1 MSRVS
6 WCILVVLA
14 QFSPISW
21 RNCHAQEQVTSLRF
35 PLPAEEASTDLP
47 AQVAEFTRSAGVA
60 EVALESAP
68 VVPEPYVIGS
78 DAVLTG
84 KVNNGGLLLETANKD
99 YRYHV
104 GALIQQDYAFFSQ
117 DPQLKAAPGGGPGP
131 SGGVGDLQDAVF
143 FRRGRVRFDGI
154 AHELLEWDFDCE
166 LLANS
171 AVAFD
176 DLWVGLTNLPVI
188 GNLRAGHVKI
198 PMGIESVTS
207 NRVFTFVERAALF
220 DAFLPEYGPGFLAF
234 DSYQDARLIW
244 AACLHRIDPTGN
256 GGDFGDGQWN
266 GTFRLASLVCCS
278 DDDRHYLHVGGA
290 YSIRDDRAGA
300 VRFRARPEWRDTTT
314 VASLN
319 GRFVDTGDL
328 AADDYSLYQAEAAWV
343 AGAFSAQA
351 EYVQADVTTAAGN
364 QGFSGGYA
372 MASYFLTGESRP
384 YDKRIGR
391 FARLKPT
398 ENFFLTRRESNDPL
412 SVGAFGAGAWELAAR
427 YSWVDLSSAG
437 VPGGIMENVT
447 LGVNWYWNYNF
458 RMQWNYIHTL
468 RNADAAGSISGET
481 DALVMRLSF
490 DI

>member
-1 MSRVS
+1 MARASLHILLILALFPVISRRNCFGQDQGTLSRLPSPAVEESTGSPLQDAEFRVS
-6 WCILVVLA
+6 A
-14 QFSPISW
+14 ATTEFAPE
-21 RNCHAQEQVTSLRF
+21 N
-35 PLPAEEASTDLP
+35 PPA
-47 AQVAEFTRSAGVA
+47 
-60 EVALESAP
+60 AP
-68 VVPEPYVIGS
+68 KSYEIGS
-78 DAVLTG
+78 DATLSG

-99 YRYHV
+99 YRYHW

-143 FRRGRVRFDGI
+143 FRRARVHLDGI
-154 AHELLEWDFDCE
+154 AHELIEWDFDCE
-166 LLANS
+166 LLANNN
-171 AVAFD
+171 VAFD

-220 DAFLPEYGPGFLAF
+220 DAFLPEYGPGLLAF
-234 DSYQDARLIW
+234 DSYQDAKLIW
-244 AACLHRIDPTGN
+244 AACAHRIDPTNN
-256 GGDFGDGQWN
+256 GTDFGDGQWN

-278 DDDRHYLHVGGA
+278 EDDRHYLHVGGA
-290 YSIRDDRAGA
+290 YSIRDDRGGT

-319 GRFVDTGDL
+319 GRFVDTGDM
-328 AADDYSLYQAEAAWV
+328 AASNYGLYQAEAAWV

-351 EYVQADVTTAAGN
+351 EYVQANLTTAAGG
-364 QGFSGGYA
+364 QSFSGGYGLV
-372 MASYFLTGESRP
+372 SYFLTGESRP

-391 FARLKPT
+391 FARLKPF
-398 ENFFLTRRESNDPL
+398 ENFFLTRRESTDPL

-427 YSWVDLSSAG
+427 YSWVDLSSAN
-437 VPGGIMENVT
+437 VPGGVMENVT
-447 LGVNWYWNYNF
+447 VGVNWYWNYNF

-468 RNADAAGSISGET
+468 RNAAAAGSISGEA
-481 DALVMRLSF
+481 DAFVMRMSF